1 MNQREVVV
9 LSAVRT
15 PIGKY
20 GGALKDIPPTVL
32 GAKVVAEAVKR
43 AQIEPKA
50 VHQLVFGNVIH
61 TEPKDMYLS
70 RVVAINGGLPNETPA
85 LTVNR
90 LCGSGLQAIVCAA
103 QTILLGDTQVAIGG
117 GAESMSRSA
126 YWIPGLRWGQRMND
140 ATIIDAMV
148 GALTDPFDQVHMG
161 ITAENIAKKWGVSR
175 EDQDRLAF
183 ESHVRASNAVR
194 SCMFKEQIVPIE
206 LKSKKGVE
214 LFEKD
219 EQPRSDVTIE
229 GLAALKPA
237 FDKNGTVTPGNASGI
252 NDGAAAVVLMEA
264 SAAKAEGLQPLARL
278 SGYNVV
284 GVDPKYMGM
293 GPVPAV
299 QQLLAKLGLKKEDID
314 VWEINEAFAAQA
326 LAVVRDLGLTPE
338 QVNPNGSGIALG
350 HPVGASGAILAVKAI
365 HELKRIGGRYA
376 LVTMCIG
383 GGQGIAALFEAP
395 NN

>member
-32 GAKVVAEAVKR
+32 GAKVAAEAVKR
-43 AQIEPKA
+43 AQIEPKT
-50 VHQLVFGNVIH
+50 VNQLVFGNVIH

-70 RVVAINGGLPNETPA
+70 RVVTINAGLPVETPA

-117 GAESMSRSA
+117 GAESMSRSG

-161 ITAENIAKKWGVSR
+161 ITAENIARKWGVSR
-175 EDQDRLAF
+175 EDQDKLAF

-214 LFEKD
+214 LVEKD

-264 SAAKAEGLQPLARL
+264 GAAKEKGLKPLARL

-299 QQLLAKLGLKKEDID
+299 QQLLPKLGLKKEDID

-365 HELKRIGGRYA
+365 YELKRIGGRYA

-383 GGQGIAALFEAP
+383 GGQGIAAVFEAL